1 MLWLFSR
8 VFYGER
14 IADPN
19 KEIYDM
25 QPREWGAMLPMV
37 AVLLWLG
44 TYSQSFM
51 PSISLANSGVMKHVG
66 TQVEMQVQR
75 QEPAMPGAIVPVNAL
90 PVNAAPEV
98 LGAR

>member
-1 MLWLFSR
+1 
-8 VFYGER
+8 
-14 IADPN
+14 
-19 KEIYDM
+19 
-25 QPREWGAMLPMV
+25 
-37 AVLLWLG
+37 
-44 TYSQSFM
+44 M